1 MSKKLIL
8 SQSQIDRLT
17 EANGN
22 GDYIEPE
29 SEVGAIGHN
38 QVALEPSCDMDLKD
52 KERDSDVK
60 YKPLDTDTF
69 ADILNKPEFNWG
81 YSGTRRSYNG
91 GYSFTLVPE
100 VYTKEQ
106 FEKMALDE
114 TNKQLEGMPMTVT
127 LNTPKG
133 EVQFCGDE
141 NQLSTQ
147 LVRAKKSGNKE
158 LSNAIQ
164 KTLDK
169 ERDKVN
175 RSKKIRSKV
184 LGMQGQYRNDAF
196 NNVYGT
202 NN

>member
-8 SQSQIDRLT
+8 SQAQIDRLT
-17 EANGN
+17 EADGM
-22 GDYIEPE
+22 GGYINPD
-29 SEVGAIGHN
+29 SEVGAVGHN
-38 QVALEPSCDMDLKD
+38 EVSLQPSCDMDLKD
-52 KERDSDVK
+52 KERDSSVK
-60 YKPLDTDTF
+60 YKPVDTD
-69 ADILNKPEFNWG
+69 DIKNFLNVPQLPWG
-81 YSGTRRSYNG
+81 GSHIRTPYAA
-91 GYSFTLVPE
+91 GYIAET
-100 VYTKEQ
+100 YTKEE
-106 FEKMALDE
+106 FEKLALDE

-133 EVQFCGDE
+133 DVQFCGDE

-164 KTLDK
+164 KTLDR
-169 ERDKVN
+169 ERDKVK
-175 RSKKIRSKV
+175 RSKKIRSNV
-184 LGMQGQYRNDAF
+184 LGMKNQYRNDAF

>member
-8 SQSQIDRLT
+8 SQAQIDRLT
-17 EANGN
+17 EADGM
-22 GDYIEPE
+22 GGYINPD
-29 SEVGAIGHN
+29 SEVGAVGHN
-38 QVALEPSCDMDLKD
+38 EVALQPSCDMDLKD
-52 KERDSDVK
+52 KERDSSVK
-60 YKPLDTDTF
+60 YKPVDTD
-69 ADILNKPEFNWG
+69 DIKNFLNVPQLPWG
-81 YSGTRRSYNG
+81 GSHIRTPYAA
-91 GYSFTLVPE
+91 GYIAET
-100 VYTKEQ
+100 YTKEE
-106 FEKMALDE
+106 FEKLALDE

-133 EVQFCGDE
+133 DVQFCGDE

-164 KTLDK
+164 KTLDR
-169 ERDKVN
+169 ERDKVK
-175 RSKKIRSKV
+175 RSKKIRSNV
-184 LGMQGQYRNDAF
+184 LGMKNQYRNDAF

>member
-8 SQSQIDRLT
+8 SQAQVDRLT
-17 EANGN
+17 EADGM
-22 GDYIEPE
+22 GGYIKPD
-29 SEVGAIGHN
+29 SKVGAVGHN
-38 QVALEPSCDMDLKD
+38 EVALEPCDMRDTRD
-52 KERDSDVK
+52 KERGSSVE
-60 YKPLDTDTF
+60 YKPVDTD
-69 ADILNKPEFNWG
+69 DIKKFMNVPQVPWG
-81 YSGTRRSYNG
+81 GSHIRTPYAA
-91 GYSFTLVPE
+91 GYIAET
-100 VYTKEQ
+100 YTKEE
-106 FEKMALDE
+106 FEKMAINE

-127 LNTPKG
+127 VNTPKG

-147 LVRAKKSGNKE
+147 LVRAKKSGNRE

-164 KTLDK
+164 RTLDK

-175 RSKKIRSKV
+175 RGKKIRSKV

-196 NNVYGT
+196 NNIYGT